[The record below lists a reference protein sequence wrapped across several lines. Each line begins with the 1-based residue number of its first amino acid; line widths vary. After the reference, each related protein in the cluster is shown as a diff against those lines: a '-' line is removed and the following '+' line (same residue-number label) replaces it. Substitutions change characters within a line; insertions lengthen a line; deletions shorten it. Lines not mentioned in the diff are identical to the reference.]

1 MGEAA
6 QKLIENMSAFGIEI
20 DESQICII
28 KGGTSK
34 HDALETLITAVSK
47 NPVVQDAEAFRR
59 AVFEREA
66 VMSTGIGGG
75 VAIPHVRI
83 PGITAPTLGIGIA
96 PKGVEYNTLD
106 NKPVQI
112 LVLFATPEGADK
124 EYLSLLAQVMMSL
137 RSEELFD
144 GLTECRTPTQ
154 VHALLND

>member
-6 QKLIENMSAFGIEI
+6 RKLIENMSAFGIDI
-20 DESQICII
+20 DESQICMI

-34 HDALETLITAVSK
+34 HDALETLIKAVSV
-47 NPVVQDAEAFRR
+47 NPVVKDADAFRR
-59 AVFEREA
+59 AVHEREA

-83 PGITAPTLGIGIA
+83 PEVLSPTLGIGIA
-96 PKGVEYNTLD
+96 PKGIEFNTLD
-106 NKPVQI
+106 NQPVQI

-137 RSEELFD
+137 RNEELFNS
-144 GLTECRTPTQ
+144 LIECRTPTQ